1 MQFWQLIRKDYFLT
15 INVPLKHLIKYLK
28 HLIKYFIEVFH
39 KSNGGRG
46 GSLVTS
52 YERLL
57 LICHSKFEN
66 TFKNYSDTY
75 TVNMKSLP
83 IRIKK

>member
-15 INVPLKHLIKYLK
+15 INVPLKHLIKY
-28 HLIKYFIEVFH
+28 FIEVFY